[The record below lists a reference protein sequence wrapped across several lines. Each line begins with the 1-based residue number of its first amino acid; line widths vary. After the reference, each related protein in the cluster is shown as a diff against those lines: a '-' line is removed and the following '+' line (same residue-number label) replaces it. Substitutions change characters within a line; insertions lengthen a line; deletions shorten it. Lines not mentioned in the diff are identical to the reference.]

1 MEKIQPNI
9 IYSISNVITEEIIKD
24 EALKVVRAC
33 FQCGT
38 CTGSCP
44 SGRRTAIRTRQIIR
58 RIALGLDE
66 VLSSDDIWL
75 CSTCYTCYERCPR
88 SIPVTD
94 VIIKLRNLATQRGF
108 MKPPHRAVTHILA
121 ETGHGVPLGTQK
133 GGEDNNWSLLRAS
146 YGLPNIPPTT
156 LSHPEAITDIQIL
169 MQATGFDKLVGWVPD
184 PQSPAALY
192 RIKSQPNN
200 SSSLEDTLEKKPIES
215 AAEKSVEKAAKNS
228 VGKSTSKKKKTT
240 KKKSVKKT
248 SSKKKKSTKKKSVKK
263 TSSKKKK
270 STKKKSVK
278 KTSSKKASADTADK
292 PKKAK
297 RRSKKD

>member
-9 IYSISNVITEEIIKD
+9 IHSISNTITEEIMKE

-58 RIALGLDE
+58 RIVLGLDE

-94 VIIKLRNLATQRGF
+94 VIIKLRNLASQRGF
-108 MKPPHRAVTHILA
+108 MKPPHIAVTHVLA

-133 GGEDNNWSLLRAS
+133 GGTDNNWSLLRAS
-146 YGLPNIPPTT
+146 YGLSNIPPTT
-156 LSHPEAITDIQIL
+156 LNHPEAIADIQTL
-169 MQATGFDKLVGWVPD
+169 MHATHFDELVGWTPKPKTPATPPPLKNPPED
-184 PQSPAALY
+184 SSPG
-192 RIKSQPNN
+192 KHP
-200 SSSLEDTLEKKPIES
+200 LEKKS
-215 AAEKSVEKAAKNS
+215 
-228 VGKSTSKKKKTT
+228 TT
-240 KKKSVKKT
+240 KTAS
-248 SSKKKKSTKKKSVKK
+248 KKKSTKKTASKKKSSKKSTSEK
-263 TSSKKKK
+263 TSSNGPV
-270 STKKKSVK
+270 TTDDPPK
-278 KTSSKKASADTADK
+278 KTRRGSKKN
-292 PKKAK
+292 
-297 RRSKKD
+297 

>member
-9 IYSISNVITEEIIKD
+9 IYSISNAITEELIKD

-44 SGRRTAIRTRQIIR
+44 SGRRTAIRTRQVIR

-66 VLSSDDIWL
+66 VISSDDIWL

-121 ETGHGVPLGTQK
+121 KTGHGVPLGTQK

-156 LSHPEAITDIQIL
+156 LSHPDAITDIQTL
-169 MQATGFDKLVGWVPD
+169 MHATGFDELVGWTPD
-184 PQSPAALY
+184 PQSPAAPSS
-192 RIKSQPNN
+192 IKSQSNKP
-200 SSSLEDTLEKKPIES
+200 SSLEDTLEKKPIEKP
-215 AAEKSVEKAAKNS
+215 AEKSVEKAAEKAAK
-228 VGKSTSKKKKTT
+228 KSTDKSASKKKKSAKKTTSKKKKST
-240 KKKSVKKT
+240 KKT
-248 SSKKKKSTKKKSVKK
+248 TSKKKKSTKKK
-263 TSSKKKK
+263 TSKKK
-270 STKKKSVK
+270 
-278 KTSSKKASADTADK
+278 SSKKAPADTTEK
-292 PKKAK
+292 PKRAK
-297 RRSKKD
+297 RRSKKN